1 MGEETTTLD
10 DEGKIINRS
19 NVIPTKADLQ
29 KIIKKFIGN
38 IEQKP
43 PNYSAIKINGVRAY
57 NLARKGVE
65 FDVKPKKVSI
75 YNIKVVNHNSSNN
88 QTSFY

>member
-29 KIIKKFIGN
+29 KIIK
-38 IEQKP
+38 
-43 PNYSAIKINGVRAY
+43 
-57 NLARKGVE
+57 NL
-65 FDVKPKKVSI
+65 
-75 YNIKVVNHNSSNN
+75 
-88 QTSFY
+88 